1 LLGLVVQELLQA
13 QVKVQKVLQE
23 QHPLLSL
30 YPLLEEVVAV
40 KVNLLVL
47 MVVLLE
53 VVDMEM
59 LEEQDL
65 EIQVTQVE

>member
-1 LLGLVVQELLQA
+1 LLGLVVQELLQP

-30 YPLLEEVVAV
+30 YLLLEEVVAV
-40 KVNLLVL
+40 KVKLLVL